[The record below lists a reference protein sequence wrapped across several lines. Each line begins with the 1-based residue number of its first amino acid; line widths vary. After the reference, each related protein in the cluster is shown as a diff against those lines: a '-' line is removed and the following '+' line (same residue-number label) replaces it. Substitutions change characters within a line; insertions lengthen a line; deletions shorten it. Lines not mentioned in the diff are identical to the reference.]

1 MHATITLTCKPGN
14 PRPGLHLR
22 ETGYELR
29 IRARAI
35 DGKANLA
42 VVADLAEY
50 LKIAPS
56 QIEILH
62 GHRSRIKR
70 VKISG
75 LSQEELE
82 DRLTLA
88 T

>member
-1 MHATITLTCKPGN
+1 MHATITLTCKPGS
-14 PRPGLHLR
+14 PRPGLILR
-22 ETGYELR
+22 EPGYELR

-42 VVADLAEY
+42 VIADLAEY
-50 LKIAPS
+50 LHVAPS

-75 LSQEELE
+75 VSQEEIE
-82 DRLTLA
+82 DRLAAA

>member
-1 MHATITLTCKPGN
+1 MHAIITLTCKPGSS
-14 PRPGLHLR
+14 RPGLSRR
-22 ETGYELR
+22 EGGYELR

-42 VVADLAEY
+42 VIADLAEY
-50 LKIAPS
+50 LHIAPS

-62 GHRSRIKR
+62 GHRSRMKR

-75 LSQEELE
+75 VCQDDVEE
-82 DRLTLA
+82 RFATLT
-88 T
+88 

>member
-1 MHATITLTCKPGN
+1 MHATLTLTCKPGSS
-14 PRPGLHLR
+14 RPGLLLR

-35 DGKANLA
+35 EGKANLA

-50 LKIAPS
+50 LHVAPS

-62 GHRSRIKR
+62 GHHSRVKR

-75 LSQEELE
+75 VCQEDIEE
-82 DRLTLA
+82 RLAGLT
-88 T
+88 